1 MKMRECDK
9 ISLLQSQ
16 EWHQGFEFVDVYTL
30 ADLVKHVKLKAF
42 GEALLT
48 FNELEET
55 LLDIECFMS
64 N

>member
-1 MKMRECDK
+1 M
-9 ISLLQSQ
+9 LLQSQ
-16 EWHQGFEFVDVYTL
+16 EWHQGFEFVDVHTL